1 MKQKSYQS
9 NEKGGIVV
17 MIPPLDSNHL
27 DISYPKLELI
37 TVLQLHAIIRMKHAI
52 RIPMNETL
60 HTVYRGLQRT

>member
-1 MKQKSYQS
+1 
-9 NEKGGIVV
+9 